1 MNLLKNYKKL
11 ILVSV
16 ILIIGFFG
24 YNYVFKKADTT
35 EDIEISFKGS
45 SKDLLLKLSKNVYE
59 LNSKAV
65 LIEGKI
71 SSINDEGIIID
82 ETVFCQ
88 FTDLQSTQK
97 LKESQTV
104 KIKGIIIGYDDL
116 LNELKLNQC
125 ILKD

>member
-35 EDIEISFKGS
+35 EDIKISFKGS
-45 SKDLLLKLSKNVYE
+45 SKDLLLKLSKNVDE

>member
-1 MNLLKNYKKL
+1 MNLLKNYNKL
-11 ILVSV
+11 ILVSF
-16 ILIIGFFG
+16 ILIVGFFG

-35 EDIEISFKGS
+35 EDIEISFEGS
-45 SKDLLLKLSKNVYE
+45 SKDLLLKLSKSADK
-59 LNSKAV
+59 LNSKVV
-65 LIEGKI
+65 LIEGKV

-82 ETVFCQ
+82 EMVFCQ
-88 FTDLQSTQK
+88 FTDVQSTQK